1 MELVTTPRVMYL
13 RSLADEILHNYG
25 RGRTVV
31 AIDGPVRSGKTEF
44 GDDLAAVFR
53 ERGHPVFRA
62 SLEHFHRSREEQAAF
77 GPDSAER
84 YYGYGFDYSL
94 LRRVL
99 LEPFRLAG
107 STGFVTQAFDPTR
120 DARIIPKWITG
131 PPDATLIV
139 DGRFANRPELRPLWN
154 WSAYLDEEPTDEAD
168 ILYSVKEHPRRFA
181 TAVIDNTERSRP
193 RRLFLDSC

>member
-1 MELVTTPRVMYL
+1 MELVTTPRIRFL
-13 RSLADEILHNYG
+13 RDLAGEILHNYG
-25 RGRTVV
+25 RGRTIV

-62 SLEHFHRSREEQAAF
+62 SLEQFHRSRAEQEAF
-77 GPDSAER
+77 GPDTPDR

-99 LEPFRLAG
+99 VEPFRMAG
-107 STGFVTQAFDPTR
+107 STGFVTAAFDPTR

-131 PPDATLIV
+131 PPDATLII
-139 DGRFANRPELRPLWN
+139 DGRFADRPELRDLWD
-154 WSAYLDEEPTDEAD
+154 WSAVLEAEPVDEAD
-168 ILYSVKEHPRRFA
+168 ILYYVREHPRRHA